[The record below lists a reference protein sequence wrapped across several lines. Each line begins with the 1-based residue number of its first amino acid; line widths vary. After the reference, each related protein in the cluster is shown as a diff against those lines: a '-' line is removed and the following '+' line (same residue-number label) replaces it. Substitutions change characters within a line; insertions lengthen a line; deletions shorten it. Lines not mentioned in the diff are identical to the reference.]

1 MKKLFM
7 FFIAVALIAA
17 FSVPA
22 AAEDAE
28 WSFYGSA
35 RMSTFS
41 IDTSKEMN
49 AGGHTP
55 PASDR
60 DTAWDLQGNSRIGA
74 RVSAG
79 DVGGRFEYG
88 TGVNVR
94 LLYGTW
100 NFGAGTLLVGQ
111 TYTPVNIFISNQV
124 YGDIGADSDM
134 LSTGGLYD
142 GRRPVIQLAFGGFK
156 VALVQPSTSVP
167 VTGIA
172 GEEVDTVLPKIELA
186 YTFKTDMFRVGVL
199 GGYNSVDIDTD
210 AKDYSV
216 DSYVAALWGQVNL
229 GPAYIKAN
237 IYQALNGGDFG
248 IQGAGDD
255 NSDFVGAKIQDVD
268 TLGVLFVAGVKLGDA
283 INIEG
288 GYGVVSHAS
297 DIPGT
302 KDDDTSAMYVQ
313 ATIGFAPGVFIVP
326 EIGVIDYDKNRAGV
340 KEGDIL
346 YFGAKWQINF

>member
-1 MKKLFM
+1 MKKLFI

-22 AAEDAE
+22 TAGDAE
-28 WSFYGSA
+28 WNFYGSA
-35 RMSTFS
+35 RMSTFYTDVDP
-41 IDTSKEMN
+41 DTP
-49 AGGHTP
+49 GVD
-55 PASDR
+55 SDK

-88 TGVNVR
+88 SGPNLR

-124 YGDIGADSDM
+124 MGDIGADSDM
-134 LSTGGLYD
+134 LSTGGVYD

-156 VALVQPSTSVP
+156 IALVQPSDRVP
-167 VTGIA
+167 VA
-172 GEEVDTVLPKIELA
+172 GVDVDTTLPKIELA

-199 GGYNSVDIDTD
+199 GGYNSVDMDT
-210 AKDYSV
+210 ATTDYSV

-237 IYQALNGGDFG
+237 IYQALNGWNFG

-255 NSDFVGAKIQDVD
+255 AADFDVPTDKVIDVD
-268 TLGVLFVAGVKLGDA
+268 TLGYLLVAGVKLGDA
-283 INIEG
+283 VNLEG
-288 GYGVVSHAS
+288 GYGVVSHSS
-297 DIPGT
+297 DVIGAQ
-302 KDDDTSAMYVQ
+302 DDDASAYYVQ

-326 EIGVIDYDKNRAGV
+326 EIGLIDYDNDRAGV
-340 KEGDIL
+340 SEGDVL